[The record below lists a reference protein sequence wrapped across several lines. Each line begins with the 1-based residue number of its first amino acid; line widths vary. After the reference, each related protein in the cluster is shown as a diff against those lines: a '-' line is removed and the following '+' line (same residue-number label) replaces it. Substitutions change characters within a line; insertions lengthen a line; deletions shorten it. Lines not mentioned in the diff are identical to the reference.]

1 MKTVIKRLCINPNDI
16 ATIKGISIR
25 HARNVYNDIK
35 VYYNKEKHQSVSFKE
50 LSDYI
55 DLPIE
60 EIEKVIAS

>member
-1 MKTVIKRLCINPNDI
+1 MKKTVKRLCAYPNDI
-16 ATIKGISIR
+16 ATIRGVSIR

-50 LSDYI
+50 LSDYF

-60 EIEKVIAS
+60 EIERVIAS